1 MVYLRYLPPKRTG
14 CTDLD
19 HNGRLEV
26 IAAALHPVDHSNN
39 VHVYELNA
47 DGSAFQEL
55 RTVVPEGES
64 FPDIL
69 SDTADTFYDAS
80 TGSWSYLFTDH
91 LAIST
96 TEVYDVICSVTLK
109 DSSISYQQYALS
121 HTEIKNGIM
130 STSYIDNNGLTI
142 SGDAYS
148 ASGINHFPGAERS
161 STNFAWLS
169 FEDVTSVSVVKDS
182 YSIFTGEKEP
192 DKTTTAKPTVGPTVA
207 VPVQTMAPQATPAPA
222 PAVQPTPAP
231 APKPTYLSV
240 TKNPTNENRKVGDK
254 ALFVANATIFD
265 YLTWTLVAPN
275 GGEYSVANFRNVF
288 PRSTVSGEYSTTLS
302 IANLEKDMNGWGAY
316 CTFNY
321 NGQTARTSTAYIMI
335 KDSAQPSGSGTVYG
349 SASGTVY
356 HDTAYTVYVVLQ
368 NGASASLSASLCN
381 IAYGDF
387 VDGSSCTVYYAAYPN
402 GNYDIYRIDIYGKAP
417 APVPPAPTPYVPVQ
431 PTYKSISGK
440 AYHDTAFT
448 EYIVCSNGVTA
459 QVNGYLC
466 NIVSGTYVDGCDCTV
481 YYTQYA
487 DGSYE
492 ITSVD
497 IYGVYNPYLDD
508 DTIGASNPPVSDVG
522 TALSVS
528 DWGDGSYTVW
538 ESDGSWTSYEADGS
552 FTDYDPYGNIV
563 GGGMSY

>member
-91 LAIST
+91 IAIST

-142 SGDAYS
+142 SGDAYN

-265 YLTWTLVAPN
+265 YLT
-275 GGEYSVANFRNVF
+275 
-288 PRSTVSGEYSTTLS
+288 
-302 IANLEKDMNGWGAY
+302 
-316 CTFNY
+316 
-321 NGQTARTSTAYIMI
+321 
-335 KDSAQPSGSGTVYG
+335 
-349 SASGTVY
+349 
-356 HDTAYTVYVVLQ
+356 
-368 NGASASLSASLCN
+368 
-381 IAYGDF
+381 
-387 VDGSSCTVYYAAYPN
+387 
-402 GNYDIYRIDIYGKAP
+402 
-417 APVPPAPTPYVPVQ
+417 
-431 PTYKSISGK
+431 
-440 AYHDTAFT
+440 
-448 EYIVCSNGVTA
+448 
-459 QVNGYLC
+459 
-466 NIVSGTYVDGCDCTV
+466 
-481 YYTQYA
+481 
-487 DGSYE
+487 
-492 ITSVD
+492 
-497 IYGVYNPYLDD
+497 
-508 DTIGASNPPVSDVG
+508 
-522 TALSVS
+522 
-528 DWGDGSYTVW
+528 
-538 ESDGSWTSYEADGS
+538 
-552 FTDYDPYGNIV
+552 
-563 GGGMSY
+563 